1 MNNKKLVAV
10 LLVTAL
16 VTVTIGYWFCG
27 SAVDTSMAMP
37 ETGGEKAPLFYR
49 NPMNPAITSPVP
61 AKDEMG
67 MDYIPV
73 YADGDASS
81 SVVGTVLIDPVTT
94 QSIGVRTTKAVQKSL
109 AKTVY
114 TLGRID
120 YDETSITRL
129 HPKTEGWI
137 EQMRV
142 ETTGQSLKH
151 DDILLSIYS
160 PQLVSAQE
168 EYLLALNGTSG
179 SSATGRLAQTALRR
193 LELLDVSSHQIEELK
208 QKREVKKYLHI
219 HSPASGT
226 VINVG
231 VREGQYVTPK
241 TELYFVADL
250 SKVWV
255 FVDVFEDEL
264 AWVKEGD
271 DAVMSVRGIPGK
283 TFSGQL
289 TYIYPYADRK
299 TRTVKARLEFE
310 NPDLQLKP
318 DMYADIEISAARRKS
333 ATAVPTEAIVR
344 SGTREK
350 VFVQVGEG
358 KFEPREVVLGVSSK
372 GWIEVL
378 EGVKAGEPVVTS
390 AQFLIDSESKLREAV
405 AKMSA
410 GTSQMDHSGHVMD
423 HSGHQMDHGE
433 HEMSDMDHSGHVMD
447 HSGQDMSHS
456 DHEEPEM
463 DHDHHEMEHDRPS
476 MKSHD
481 SEHSNHEMSDDGDSH
496 EGHDHD

>member
-1 MNNKKLVAV
+1 MNNRTLVAV
-10 LLVTAL
+10 LLI
-16 VTVTIGYWFCG
+16 TILTTGAVGYWLG
-27 SAVDTSMAMP
+27 SSAVDTNMAMP
-37 ETGGEKAPLFYR
+37 EAGAEKAPLFYR

-73 YADGDASS
+73 YAGGDASS
-81 SVVGTVLIDPVTT
+81 SVAGTVLIDPVTT
-94 QSIGVRTTKAVQKSL
+94 QSIGVRTTKAAQKSL
-109 AKTVY
+109 AKTIY

-142 ETTGQSLKH
+142 ETTGQSLEH

-168 EYLLALNGTSG
+168 EYLLALSGTSS
-179 SSATGRLAQTALRR
+179 SSASGQLAQTALRR
-193 LELLDVSSHQIEELK
+193 LELLDVPNHQIEELK

-231 VREGQYVTPK
+231 AREGQYVTPK
-241 TELYFVADL
+241 TELYFIADL
-250 SKVWV
+250 AKVWV

-271 DAVMSVRGIPGK
+271 EAVMSVRGVPGK

-299 TRTVKARLEFE
+299 TRTIKARLEFD
-310 NPDLQLKP
+310 NPDLVLKP
-318 DMYADIEISAARRKS
+318 DMYAEIEIAAGRRES
-333 ATAVPTEAIVR
+333 ATAVPSEAVIR

-358 KFEPREVVLGVSSK
+358 KFEPREVVLGLASK
-372 GWIEVL
+372 GWVEIL
-378 EGVKAGEPVVTS
+378 EGVQEGESVVTS

-423 HSGHQMDHGE
+423 HSE
-433 HEMSDMDHSGHVMD
+433 HEMSHGDQEM
-447 HSGQDMSHS
+447 
-456 DHEEPEM
+456 PEM
-463 DHDHHEMEHDRPS
+463 DHTDHEMSEMDHTAHEMELDRSGMNHQPDGTD
-476 MKSHD
+476 HRG
-481 SEHSNHEMSDDGDSH
+481 HEMSGETDNH
-496 EGHDHD
+496 EGHHHD

>member
-1 MNNKKLVAV
+1 MNNKTLVAV
-10 LLVTAL
+10 LLI
-16 VTVTIGYWFCG
+16 TVLITGTIGYWFG
-27 SAVDTSMAMP
+27 SSAVDTNMTMP
-37 ETGGEKAPLFYR
+37 EASGEKAPLFYR

-61 AKDEMG
+61 AKDGMG

-73 YADGDASS
+73 YADGDANST
-81 SVVGTVLIDPVTT
+81 VAGTVLIDPVTT
-94 QSIGVRTTKAVQKSL
+94 QSIGVRTAKAVQKSL
-109 AKTVY
+109 AKTIY

-142 ETTGQSLKH
+142 ETTGQSLEH

-168 EYLLALNGTSG
+168 EYLLALSGTSV
-179 SSATGRLAQTALRR
+179 SSATGQLAQTALRR
-193 LELLDVSSHQIEELK
+193 LELLDVPNHQIDELK

-241 TELYFVADL
+241 TELYFIADL
-250 SKVWV
+250 EKVWV
-255 FVDVFEDEL
+255 FVDVFEDDL

-299 TRTVKARLEFE
+299 TRTVKARIEFD

-318 DMYADIEISAARRKS
+318 DMYADIEIAAGRRES
-333 ATAVPTEAIVR
+333 ATAVPAEAVVR

-350 VFVQVGEG
+350 VFVQVGKG
-358 KFEPREVVLGVSSK
+358 KFEPREVVLGLASK
-372 GWIEVL
+372 GWVELLDGVQ
-378 EGVKAGEPVVTS
+378 EGESVVTS

-410 GTSQMDHSGHVMD
+410 GALQMDHS
-423 HSGHQMDHGE
+423 E
-433 HEMSDMDHSGHVMD
+433 HEMSGE
-447 HSGQDMSHS
+447 S
-456 DHEEPEM
+456 DNREGRH
-463 DHDHHEMEHDRPS
+463 HD
-476 MKSHD
+476 
-481 SEHSNHEMSDDGDSH
+481 
-496 EGHDHD
+496 